1 MTPSSKVS
9 PLTISMLP
17 DQVLSASI
25 VLDFSKIKPWETIK
39 KAPSQRINY
48 TMVNGKLEEDIAG
61 LT

>member
-1 MTPSSKVS
+1 
-9 PLTISMLP
+9 MLP